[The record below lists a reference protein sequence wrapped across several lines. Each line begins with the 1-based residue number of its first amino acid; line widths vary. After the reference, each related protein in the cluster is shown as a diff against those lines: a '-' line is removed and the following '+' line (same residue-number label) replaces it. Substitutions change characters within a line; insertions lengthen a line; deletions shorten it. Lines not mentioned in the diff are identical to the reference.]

1 MYILKQDHLRAVSV
15 LQWRMDVDFGF
26 NTARV
31 IIVTV
36 IIVIIIIIIIIIR
49 QLDPVLQLYLR
60 TWHID

>member
-1 MYILKQDHLRAVSV
+1 MNILKQDHLRAVSV

-26 NTARV
+26 NTASV

-36 IIVIIIIIIIIIR
+36 IIVIIIIIIIIR